1 MGYQIEYDMQSIKYK
16 KTNQKRDCIH
26 RGVLVLLIVLGCV
39 GIHFGSAVLE
49 SCLIGNGRELS
60 QAVDAVTQQIQEGAS
75 LSEAVQVFCMELQ
88 G

>member
-16 KTNQKRDCIH
+16 ITNKKRDYVHKII
-26 RGVLVLLIVLGCV
+26 LVMLIILGGI

-49 SCLIGNGRELS
+49 SCLIGNGRVLY
-60 QAVDAVTQQIQEGAS
+60 QAVDDASRQIQEGAS
-75 LSEAVQVFCMELQ
+75 LSEAVQVFYIETQ

>member
-16 KTNQKRDCIH
+16 TTNKKRERCYRMIWAML
-26 RGVLVLLIVLGCV
+26 LVLSGI

-49 SCLIGNGRELS
+49 SCLIGNGRALS
-60 QAVDAVTQQIQEGAS
+60 EAVDAASQQIQEGAS
-75 LSEAVQVFCMELQ
+75 LSEAIQVVCMETQ